1 MVCIT
6 FIVVKKTLTMK
17 KIGKLL
23 TLLFFISLTPKLNS
37 SNDSTAGGTISIV
50 INSLESFIKEKKFL
64 PDAVLMYPGI
74 ANKAL
79 KTKLTELINE
89 SAKDFLEVAS
99 GNPSDENYRAKI
111 KLGLGRFDTYFNE
124 LSSEDQD
131 RVYKYYLQLIDI
143 VGLKNSDDQLK
154 KWRYGS

>member
-1 MVCIT
+1 
-6 FIVVKKTLTMK
+6 MK
-17 KIGKLL
+17 KFGRVFI
-23 TLLFFISLTPKLNS
+23 LLFFISLTPKLNS
-37 SNDSTAGGTISIV
+37 SNDPTVGGTKSIV

-74 ANKAL
+74 TNKAL

-89 SAKDFLEVAS
+89 SAKDFLEVATGS
-99 GNPSDENYRAKI
+99 PSDQSYRAKI
-111 KLGLGRFDTYFNE
+111 KLGLGRFDPYFNE
-124 LSSEDQD
+124 LSSEDLD